1 MILHF
6 LKCKEHRRV
15 GIIVND
21 LATVNVD
28 EKMIEKNPYFS
39 QADRIIALTNGSIS
53 GNLCQRLVDAVYD
66 LAVSRDFDLIL
77 IESSGIVQP
86 DMVAKFISRGK
97 NTDGRR
103 LSDSCR
109 LDTNVTIV
117 DGFRVLQQFMPGVG
131 ECN

>member
-1 MILHF
+1 M
-6 LKCKEHRRV
+6 
-15 GIIVND
+15 
-21 LATVNVD
+21 ATVNVD

>member
-1 MILHF
+1 MHL

-15 GIIVND
+15 GINVND

>member
-1 MILHF
+1 MHL

-15 GIIVND
+15 GINVND

-66 LAVSRDFDLIL
+66 LAVLRDFDLIL

>member
-1 MILHF
+1 MILHL

-15 GIIVND
+15 GINVND

-66 LAVSRDFDLIL
+66 LAVLRDFDLIL

>member
-1 MILHF
+1 MILHL

-15 GIIVND
+15 GINVND